1 MTIKV
6 INENNNITIT
16 PQDTNVI
23 ISTGGTN
30 VANSTTNTTDIAI
43 NKTAIASTDAY
54 LANVLPGIVDS
65 LTTLENT
72 VGDLEAGTTY
82 TAGTNINIDDNNE
95 ISATSSGA
103 TQAQINAI
111 ELNTAK
117 VGITATQ
124 SSDIATN
131 NDKVGITATQASN
144 ITTNNAKVGITP
156 EQATAISNNTLK
168 VGITPEQATAIS
180 NNTSKVGITTEQATA
195 ISNNTLKVGITPEQ
209 ATAISNNTLKVGIT
223 PEQASAITAN
233 SLKVSN
239 VVHPLVQTAVP
250 ANAVFTDTIGATGDQ
265 IAEIAANNHKVG
277 ITPEQ
282 ANAIVTNS
290 AKVGITIAQANAI
303 ATNSAKVG
311 ITTAQSNDIIANNA
325 KVGITTAQSND
336 IIANNTKVGITSSQI
351 SRLNNV
357 GKNIP
362 SLSNLQNDEAFMIVM
377 GSMNA
382 TGDPQG
388 NGKPGSAELSNDIN
402 IMKEGRYFFQ
412 PYSKGNNN
420 VFSAGHNKVNVFS
433 QIANEWKNRRAID
446 STLPKLN
453 IINCSYENNGFNIT
467 NYSLGSYSSD
477 SRWDLFLRQD
487 NGTQHFLIPEDTIN
501 TNNSLFYTAQKAIRS
516 ALIEFAKEGKR
527 AFHVGTVWN
536 GFEQEIDTN
545 NYGLNSYPAN
555 IRFVRNMVDEAL
567 GLVDSDFY
575 IWKPMSNSTDFTNT
589 LSSFQDAVDDFVV
602 SENNVF
608 LVNPEDFSNYNST
621 DSHLGLFNSYSADTS
636 IDKKYYN
643 ETSLNAGANQVI
655 DNFVTS
661 GTGTETITRATA
673 VCLDVKSLILSP
685 KLLNGGNIYDHKL
698 TREIKFDSYGT
709 LDNVSFAFYDSD
721 ANTTSFNLVTTGNDL
736 MLPNGTTTVL
746 VNGVSTNIVSSS
758 DQYSIVVTGDQTSN
772 SNFATGFDVTATVE
786 TVVVDVLLNETDQ
799 TLI

>member
-168 VGITPEQATAIS
+168 VGITPEQA
-180 NNTSKVGITTEQATA
+180 
-195 ISNNTLKVGITPEQ
+195 
-209 ATAISNNTLKVGIT
+209 
-223 PEQASAITAN
+223 SAITAN

-265 IAEIAANNHKVG
+265 IAEIAANNLKVG

-303 ATNSAKVG
+303 ATNS
-311 ITTAQSNDIIANNA
+311 A